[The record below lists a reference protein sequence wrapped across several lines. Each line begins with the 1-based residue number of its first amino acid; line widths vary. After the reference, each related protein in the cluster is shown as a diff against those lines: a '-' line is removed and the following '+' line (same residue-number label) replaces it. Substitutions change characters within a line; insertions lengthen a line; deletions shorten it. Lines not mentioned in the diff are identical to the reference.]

1 MKKLLNKPVIL
12 QMICV
17 ILAMFLIH
25 HIGMNRANKDVISEI
40 IGDYL
45 PDTIRSIEKNNATLL
60 GIYISGYVDED
71 IELLDEGISELSFL
85 DWELEDAINIEH
97 RPFKWW
103 YFDRVEWK
111 LDDLKEKTSLSEADL
126 LYIENVLAIN
136 QEFIDLYYEIIEEEK
151 VDFHIGYDDE
161 TKAIPVYKKFIEGA
175 KIIASSER
183 YDEVSDFEVS
193 FDGESLLSKTETSE
207 ASIEPKLSKEAAQLL
222 AEDFTQRATGEIP
235 TFEFEEDE
243 LYYEFEKE
251 SKEAFEKGIYNVS
264 IAKDGKSLSA
274 YLRVKGAGGQYSE
287 EKIDEAA
294 KVYIDQLIPEGYE
307 LFEKEIRLDEG
318 KLDSVEYR
326 FVYYDGVY
334 YDAMQT
340 IDLEVDNYGYLD
352 GFDQLLAE
360 PVVNIPDIQTIDA
373 IRGSIKGK
381 GLQEVILVRNGDGEL
396 EYRVYIERNGAV
408 YTLIYDAMTGKRK
421 EILPKSDLYYNRQV
435 LN

>member
-1 MKKLLNKPVIL
+1 
-12 QMICV
+12 MICV

-71 IELLDEGISELSFL
+71 TELLDEGISELSLL

-103 YFDRVEWK
+103 YFDRFKWK
-111 LDDLKEKTSLSEADL
+111 LNDLKKKTSLSEADL
-126 LYIENVLAIN
+126 LYIENILAIN

-151 VDFHIGYDDE
+151 IDFHIGYDDE
-161 TKAIPVYKKFIEGA
+161 TKAILVYKKFIEGA

-183 YDEVSDFEVS
+183 YEEVDDFEVS
-193 FDGESLLSKTETSE
+193 FETNLNTTETGTTEVFIEPSLSKVE
-207 ASIEPKLSKEAAQLL
+207 AQIL
-222 AEDFTQRATGEIP
+222 AGDFFQRATGEIP
-235 TFEFEEDE
+235 ALEFEEDE
-243 LYYEFEKE
+243 LYYEFEKKR
-251 SKEAFEKGIYNVS
+251 KEQFEKGIYNVS

-287 EKIDEAA
+287 DKIDEAA

-307 LFEKEIRLDEG
+307 LFEKEIRLDEST
-318 KLDSVEYR
+318 LDSVEYR
-326 FVYYDGVY
+326 FIYYNGVY
-334 YDAMQT
+334 YDAMQM
-340 IDLEVDNYGYLD
+340 IDLEVDNFGYLD

-360 PVVNIPDIQTIDA
+360 PMVNIPDIQTVDT
-373 IRGSIKGK
+373 IRGAIKGK
-381 GLQEVILVRNGDGEL
+381 GLQEVILVRNRDGEL
-396 EYRVYIERNGAV
+396 EYRAYMERNGAV

>member
-1 MKKLLNKPVIL
+1 
-12 QMICV
+12 MICV

-60 GIYISGYVDED
+60 GIYITGQVDKET
-71 IELLDEGISELSFL
+71 ELLDDGMTELSFI

-97 RPFKWW
+97 RPFTWW
-103 YFDRVEWK
+103 HFDRIEWK
-111 LDDLKEKTSLSEADL
+111 LDDLKKKGTLTDDDL
-126 LYIENVLAIN
+126 LYIQNVQALN
-136 QEFIDLYYEIIEEEK
+136 QEFIDLYYDVIEEEN
-151 VDFHIGYDDE
+151 VAFQIGFDDE

-175 KIIASSER
+175 KIIASTER
-183 YDEVSDFEVS
+183 YELVGDFEVAYEGS
-193 FDGESLLSKTETSE
+193 SASDELSISE
-207 ASIEPKLSKEAAQLL
+207 EDISVLSKEEAERL
-222 AEDFTQRATGEIP
+222 AEDFYQRATGEVP
-235 TFEFEEDE
+235 PFEFEEEEQD
-243 LYYEFEKE
+243 YEFEKVTTE
-251 SKEAFEKGIYNVS
+251 RFEDGNYHVS
-264 IAKDGKSLSA
+264 VNKDGTSLSV
-274 YLRVKGAGGQYSE
+274 YLRTKGAGGQYSE

-334 YDAMQT
+334 YDAMQM
-340 IDLEVDNYGYLD
+340 IDLEVDNFGYLD

-360 PVVNIPDIQTIDA
+360 PVVNIPDIQTEDA

-381 GLQEVILVRNGDGEL
+381 GLQEVILVRNRDGEL
-396 EYRVYIERNGAV
+396 EYRVYMESNGAV